1 MLNLKID
8 LPNKVDT
15 INIINN
21 LKKFKSFSDILNF
34 NSKKYSKNIFIEDD
48 KLKITYAEFNI
59 LVNLVNKES
68 VLLLHKGKNWQ
79 KEIAESK
86 KGWQFDY
93 NIVKND
99 IVLDR
104 SGGVTIEVMNLLR
117 K

>member
-1 MLNLKID
+1 M
-8 LPNKVDT
+8 
-15 INIINN
+15 
-21 LKKFKSFSDILNF
+21 F
-34 NSKKYSKNIFIEDD
+34 YCFIR
-48 KLKITYAEFNI
+48 
-59 LVNLVNKES
+59 V
-68 VLLLHKGKNWQ
+68 KNWQ

>member
-1 MLNLKID
+1 MYLGLIKIE
-8 LPNKVDT
+8 LGQSFKINQELRNKKHNG
-15 INIINN
+15 NII
-21 LKKFKSFSDILNF
+21 FSRAVAPLGR
-34 NSKKYSKNIFIEDD
+34 
-48 KLKITYAEFNI
+48 LFNI
-59 LVNLVNKES
+59 LVNLVNKET
-68 VLLLHKGKNWQ
+68 VLMLHKGKSWQ
-79 KEIAESK
+79 KEIVESK